1 VRATCWRFSI
11 AAERFFIGFF
21 DHLAEIRFIKK
32 KKDYRNHTMVILDL
46 ADMVLADWSCYI
58 VDPELREQNRHR
70 E

>member
-1 VRATCWRFSI
+1 VRVTCRRFSI

-21 DHLAEIRFIKK
+21 DHLAEIRFIKT
-32 KKDYRNHTMVILDL
+32 DYRNHTMVILDL
-46 ADMVLADWSCYI
+46 ADMVLADWLCYI